1 MTRFVAG
8 NRVELLETGAQYFPA
23 LTHAIALA
31 ERELFLES
39 YIFANDR
46 TGSLVVLAL
55 CAAARRGVRVHVL
68 VDGFGGRDFVRAIMP
83 TLVADG
89 VQVLIYR
96 REIRLLALRRHRL
109 RRLHRKLV
117 LIDDRVA
124 FVGGINIVDDYD
136 AGQPAHPRHDYAVR
150 VEGPL
155 VAHVA
160 MSMRRV
166 WLLVAW
172 ANLRRR
178 RMRLPPAPPPP
189 RGSDRHAGGVRA
201 AFLIRDNLRHRREI
215 EDAYLDAIAGAREE
229 VVIACAYF
237 LPGHR
242 FRQALI
248 DAAQRGV
255 RVVLLLQGLSDHP
268 LLAYASRALYPHFL
282 AQGVQLW
289 EYDRSEL
296 HAKVAV
302 VDGRWATVGSS
313 NIDPFSLLLAREANV
328 VVDDEAFAR
337 ELRASLSRALATG
350 GTELHPE
357 ALRSLSFVRRSA
369 RWLAYQLVRTAIGLA
384 GFGGQH

>member
-23 LTHAIALA
+23 LTQAIALA

-68 VDGFGGRDFVRAIMP
+68 VDGFGGRAFVREIMP
-83 TLVADG
+83 TLVAEG
-89 VQVLIYR
+89 VQVLVYR
-96 REIRLLALRRHRL
+96 REIRLLSLRRHRL

-117 LIDDRVA
+117 LVDDRVA

-136 AGQPAHPRHDYAVR
+136 AGQAAHPRHDYAVR
-150 VEGPL
+150 LEGPL
-155 VAHVA
+155 VAEVA
-160 MSMRRV
+160 VSMRRV

-178 RMRLPPAPPPP
+178 RMRLPPPQRAA
-189 RGSDRHAGGVRA
+189 HVHTGGVRA

-215 EDAYLDAIAGAREE
+215 EDAYLNAISAAREE

-242 FRQALI
+242 FRQALT
-248 DAAQRGV
+248 DAARRGV
-255 RVVLLLQGLSDHP
+255 RVLLLLQGLSDHP

-282 AQGVQLW
+282 AHGVQLW
-289 EYDRSEL
+289 EYDQSEL

-302 VDGRWATVGSS
+302 IDGRWATVGSS

-328 VVDDEAFAR
+328 VVDDEAFAQ
-337 ELRASLSRALATG
+337 ELRSSLSRAIAAG
-350 GTELHPE
+350 GTELRPE
-357 ALRSLSFVRRSA
+357 ALRSLSFLRRGV
-369 RWLAYQLVRTAIGLA
+369 RWLAYQLVRAAIGIA

>member
-1 MTRFVAG
+1 MTRLIPG
-8 NRVELLETGAQYFPA
+8 NKVELLETGAQYFPA
-23 LTHAIALA
+23 LTQAIALA
-31 ERELFLES
+31 EREIFLES

-55 CAAARRGVRVHVL
+55 CAAARRGVGVHVL
-68 VDGFGGRDFVRAIMP
+68 VDGFGGREFVRDLMP
-83 TLVADG
+83 TLVAEG

-96 REIRLLALRRHRL
+96 REIRLLSLRRHRL

-117 LIDDRVA
+117 MIDDRVA

-136 AGQPAHPRHDYAVR
+136 AGQSTYPRHDYAVR
-150 VEGPL
+150 LEGPL
-155 VAHVA
+155 VHEVA
-160 MSMRRV
+160 VSMRRV

-178 RMRLPPAPPPP
+178 RMRLPTPHRALPAQ
-189 RGSDRHAGGVRA
+189 AGTVRA

-215 EDAYLDAIAGAREE
+215 EDAYLEAIAGAREE

-248 DAAQRGV
+248 DAARRGV
-255 RVVLLLQGLSDHP
+255 RVMLLLQGLSDHP
-268 LLAYASRALYPHFL
+268 LLAYASRALYPYFL
-282 AQGVQLW
+282 AHGVVLY
-289 EYDRSEL
+289 EYDQSQL

-328 VVDDEAFAR
+328 VVDDAAFAHTLR
-337 ELRASLSRALATG
+337 ESLSRAMATG
-350 GTELHPE
+350 GTRLHSE
-357 ALRSLSFVRRSA
+357 ALRRLSLVRRSA
-369 RWLAYQLVRTAIGLA
+369 RWLAYQLVRAAIGLA

>member
-1 MTRFVAG
+1 MTRLIAG
-8 NRVELLETGAQYFPA
+8 NKVELLENGAQYFPA
-23 LTHAIALA
+23 LTQAIALA

-68 VDGFGGRDFVRAIMP
+68 VDGFGGREFVRDLMP
-83 TLVADG
+83 TLVAEG

-96 REIRLLALRRHRL
+96 RELRLLSLRRHRL
-109 RRLHRKLV
+109 RRLHRKLAM
-117 LIDDRVA
+117 IDDRVA

-136 AGQPAHPRHDYAVR
+136 AGQSAHPRHDYAVR
-150 VEGPL
+150 LEGPL
-155 VAHVA
+155 VREVA
-160 MSMRRV
+160 VSMRRV

-178 RMRLPPAPPPP
+178 RMRLPPPHRSAPTQ
-189 RGSDRHAGGVRA
+189 AGTVRA

-229 VVIACAYF
+229 IVIACAYF

-248 DAAQRGV
+248 DAARRGV
-255 RVVLLLQGLSDHP
+255 RVLLLLQGLSDHP

-282 AQGVQLW
+282 AHDVLLY
-289 EYDRSEL
+289 EYDQSQL

-328 VVDDEAFAR
+328 VVDDEDFAR
-337 ELRASLSRALATG
+337 ALRESLSRAMAAG
-350 GTELHPE
+350 GTRLHSE
-357 ALRSLSFVRRSA
+357 ALRRLSLVRRSA
-369 RWLAYQLVRTAIGLA
+369 RWLAYQLVRAAIGLA